1 MDFITVTP
9 ENLEQEHICC
19 AISNNK
25 DCQVASKKAWM
36 AERFADGLV
45 FRKAD
50 ARGKCF
56 IEYLPAERAWAPIEA
71 PGYLHIDCFWVSG
84 QLKGHGYADE
94 LLDSCIED
102 ARAQGKAGLTVLSS
116 AKKQPFLSD
125 PAYLRKRGF
134 RTADTAAPGYELLY
148 LPLADAADAAE
159 LPRFK
164 SHVKEPRTDDA
175 GFALYY
181 SPQCPFTAKYV
192 PLVAD
197 VAAARGVP
205 FKTILLETAEQAQNA
220 PAPFTAYS
228 LFHDG
233 VLLTHEILSPKKF
246 EKLLDERGL

>member
-19 AISNNK
+19 AISNDK

-102 ARAQGKAGLTVLSS
+102 ARAQDKAGLTVLSS

-148 LPLADAADAAE
+148 LPLGDAAE
-159 LPRFK
+159 LPRF
-164 SHVKEPRTDDA
+164 
-175 GFALYY
+175 
-181 SPQCPFTAKYV
+181 
-192 PLVAD
+192 
-197 VAAARGVP
+197 
-205 FKTILLETAEQAQNA
+205 
-220 PAPFTAYS
+220 
-228 LFHDG
+228 
-233 VLLTHEILSPKKF
+233 
-246 EKLLDERGL
+246 